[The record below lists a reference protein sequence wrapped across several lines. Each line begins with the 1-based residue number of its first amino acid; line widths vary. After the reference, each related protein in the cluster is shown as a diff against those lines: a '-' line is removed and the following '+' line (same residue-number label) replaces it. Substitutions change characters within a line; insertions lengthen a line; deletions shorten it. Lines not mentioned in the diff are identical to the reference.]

1 MRRVYKVISNI
12 DLAITTISFAILIC
26 LTFLGV
32 IFRYFFSSPW
42 MWLEEV
48 QLWCFVWI
56 VFFGASMA
64 FRIGGHVSI
73 EVIVDALPEKI
84 SNFIEKID
92 RFIVVAILATFF
104 VLSIRYTAQMVSIQR
119 VTSILRI
126 PYYMI
131 YGAVPFSIAL
141 MLFNYIVSW
150 FDRKDS
156 ADEGGEENA

>member
-1 MRRVYKVISNI
+1 MKKLYKVISNI
-12 DLAITTISFAILIC
+12 DLAITTISFTILIG
-26 LTFLGV
+26 LTFFGV

-42 MWLEEV
+42 MWLEEI

-73 EVIVDALPEKI
+73 EVIVDAFPKKVGRV
-84 SNFIEKID
+84 IEKID
-92 RFIVVAILATFF
+92 NLVVVAILITFF
-104 VLSIRYTAQMVSIQR
+104 VLSIRYTTQMISIQR

-126 PYYMI
+126 PYSVI

-141 MLFNYIVSW
+141 MIFNFVVSC
-150 FDRKDS
+150 FTEKDL
-156 ADEGGEENA
+156 ADKGGEANA